1 MESKPQLECAERGVV
16 SCDQLSET
24 VKEGLDVSAVVSA
37 DDMADELSKENAR
50 LKQKVET
57 LQAILLGSPT
67 HPQGSLQARRA
78 RRVSAPAPPPAR
90 RLSTAYQPAA
100 IPEFE
105 TVCHEDEPCSTTEQL
120 FAPDLT
126 PFQTHQD
133 LHDFTPTPPGTPPDF
148 EEPTVALVEEPSCT
162 QSRQSRPSVVP
173 TLDCSGSRVPRP
185 STTPLVDCMSS
196 TVQLP
201 GNDSTTSKLPRAST
215 TPRVDCGQDDYD
227 NYDHLTYDDLELLP
241 VEDYFIGEDSDAV
254 ADTDAD
260 TEFCPDSAP
269 PSPKLIASL
278 KARKS
283 IGKRS
288 RDESVCGVGECVI
301 A

>member
-1 MESKPQLECAERGVV
+1 
-16 SCDQLSET
+16 
-24 VKEGLDVSAVVSA
+24 VKEGFGGIRCGEPE
-37 DDMADELSKENAR
+37 DMADELSKENAR

-120 FAPDLT
+120 FASDLT

-148 EEPTVALVEEPSCT
+148 EEPTVALIEEPSCT

-185 STTPLVDCMSS
+185 STTPQVDCMSS

-201 GNDSTTSKLPRAST
+201 RDDSTTPKLPRAST
-215 TPRVDCGQDDYD
+215 TARVDCGQDDYD

-241 VEDYFIGEDSDAV
+241 VEDYFIGEDSASV
-254 ADTDAD
+254 ADADAD
-260 TEFCPDSAP
+260 TEYCPDEAP
-269 PSPKLIASL
+269 PSPKLIAPFTG
-278 KARKS
+278 RKS

>member
-1 MESKPQLECAERGVV
+1 MESKPQLECAERVVV
-16 SCDQLSET
+16 SRDELSET
-24 VKEGLDVSAVVSA
+24 V
-37 DDMADELSKENAR
+37 KENAR

-57 LQAILLGSPT
+57 LQAILLGSPA
-67 HPQGSLQARRA
+67 HPQGGLQSRRA
-78 RRVSAPAPPPAR
+78 RRLSAPAPPPAR
-90 RLSTAYQPAA
+90 RLSMMSQPPAA

-105 TVCHEDEPCSTTEQL
+105 TVYHQDEPCSPTEQI
-120 FAPDLT
+120 FASDST

-148 EEPTVALVEEPSCT
+148 EEPTVAHVEEPTSA

-173 TLDCSGSRVPRP
+173 ALDCSGARVPRP
-185 STTPLVDCMSS
+185 STTPQVDCMSS
-196 TVQLP
+196 TVQVDCMEMP
-201 GNDSTTSKLPRAST
+201 SKPPRESTTA
-215 TPRVDCGQDDYD
+215 RVDCGQDDYD

-241 VEDYFIGEDSDAV
+241 AEDFFIGEDSDTV

-260 TEFCPDSAP
+260 TEYCPDEAP
-269 PSPKLIASL
+269 KSPKLTAPL
-278 KARKS
+278 KIRKS
-283 IGKRS
+283 TGKRG